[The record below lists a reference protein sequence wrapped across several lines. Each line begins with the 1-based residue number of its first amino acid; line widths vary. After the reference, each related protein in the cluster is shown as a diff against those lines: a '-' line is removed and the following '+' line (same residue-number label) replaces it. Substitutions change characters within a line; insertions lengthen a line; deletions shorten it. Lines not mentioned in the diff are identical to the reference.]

1 MSDFNIAEANQRKE
15 FLLDRVRKVRDLL
28 EKDVINYYSD
38 DYVESEEEERK
49 QRQDIRKYLK
59 FSYQELDKILDTLDR
74 E

>member
-1 MSDFNIAEANQRKE
+1 MPDFDKAKANQRKD
-15 FLLDRVRKVRDLL
+15 FLLNRVRKVRDLL

-49 QRQDIRKYLK
+49 QRQGIRKYLR
-59 FSYQELDKILDTLDR
+59 FAYQELDGILDALDR

>member
-1 MSDFNIAEANQRKE
+1 MPDFNKSEANNRKE
-15 FLLDRVRKVRDLL
+15 FLLNKVRKVRDLL

-59 FSYQELDKILDTLDR
+59 FGYQELDGILDALDR